1 MSKSQEAAE
10 ALQTLSEIIKPG
22 DTIYTVLRS
31 VSRSGMSRTIDLY
44 IIDTSDNYGNGPRP
58 RRISYLV
65 AKACGFT
72 YDNNRDAL
80 KVGGAGM
87 DMGYHI
93 VYSLGHVLYRD
104 GFTHEEGK
112 SYGRGG
118 HAGYHD
124 KDGGYSL
131 RQEWM

>member
-1 MSKSQEAAE
+1 MSKSQEKLE
-10 ALQTLSEIIKPG
+10 AIESLKEIIKPG
-22 DTIYTVLRS
+22 DTVYTVLRS
-31 VSRSGMSRTIDLY
+31 VSRSGMSRSIDLY
-44 IIDTSDNYGNGPRP
+44 IIDTDRDGKAYP
-58 RRISYLV
+58 RRISWKV
-65 AKACGFT
+65 AKACGFGW
-72 YDNNRDAL
+72 DNNRDAL

-118 HAGYHD
+118 YAGYHD

>member
-10 ALQTLSEIIKPG
+10 ALQTISEIIKPG

-44 IIDTSDNYGNGPRP
+44 IMATDRDGKAYP

-72 YDNNRDAL
+72 YDNSRDAL
-80 KVGGAGM
+80 KVGGCGM
-87 DMGYHI
+87 DMGYHV
-93 VYSLGHVLYRD
+93 VYTLARTLYRD
-104 GFTHEEGK
+104 GFTIEDGK
-112 SYGRGG
+112 RYGRNSANVGET
-118 HAGYHD
+118 D
-124 KDGGYSL
+124 KDGGYAL